1 MAWPRWAFVQ
11 RSIQNKMLVMILPLV
26 VVPLLTLALVGF
38 WAAGREAVKSSTRY
52 LKQRENDL
60 RTIAENNVIQDYF
73 YNQFYGLA
81 EEANVYR
88 LELERTLRRFLMRSN
103 EGEPIYVQARYV
115 DPFGRLVAKAIDH
128 EVTWSR
134 EPPTAESLLHILQ
147 SLSPYEVYL
156 SPEAAERT
164 YAMPVYHPSGDRRP
178 PIFQGAVLLD
188 FLYPAHQFRYMTAVM
203 ASTLVVLAVLS
214 LAVAIGLTINRVRH
228 VTRPIRLLAH
238 AANRI
243 AAGQR
248 TVAVDMTS
256 GDEIG
261 QLAHAFNDM
270 ATSLSRNE
278 VALQDRVEEIT
289 ALYEIGQEIASALPV
304 SPPLQLIVD
313 RARDLLRADAA
324 MLALRLPDGERFAIQ
339 AHSGQVSERVL
350 DVRFR
355 RGEGLGGRVVDVE
368 QAVRVDDYLVDCLD
382 SPFLTVVQAA
392 GLRAWLG
399 VPLKAQQTVMGVL
412 YANSHTP
419 GQFDD
424 DDQRLLSALG
434 DQAMMAIEHARLYE
448 QVRRHAA
455 ELEAKVQERTQELQA
470 TNLKLA
476 EASQH
481 KSAFLASMSHELRT
495 PLNAIL
501 GYSEMLIEE
510 LEDGGRAEFIPDLQR
525 IHQSGRHL
533 LTLIGDILDLAK
545 IEAGKMALQIEEFE
559 VESMLREVENTA
571 KPLARKNDNI
581 FVLQILTPPGR
592 MRSDLAKVRQSVFN
606 LLSNACKFTSQG
618 TVTLSVRRET
628 RPDGAWLQFQVTDT
642 GIGMTPEQMAVIF
655 QPFSQ
660 ANAHT
665 ALQYGGTGLGLAI
678 TQSFCWMMGGD
689 IAVESD
695 VGKGSVF
702 TLHLPSEVVVNDDA
716 APLS

>member
-1 MAWPRWAFVQ
+1 MALPRWAFVH

-26 VVPLLTLALVGF
+26 VVPMLTLALVGF
-38 WAAGREAVKSSTRY
+38 WAASREAAKSSSRY

-73 YNQFYGLA
+73 YNQLYGLT
-81 EEANVYR
+81 EETNVYR
-88 LELERTLRRFLMRSN
+88 LELERMLRRFLMRSN
-103 EGEPIYVQARYV
+103 QGEPIYTQARYV
-115 DPFGRLVAKAIDH
+115 DPLGRLVARVVDH

-134 EPPTAESLLHILQ
+134 QAPTAEALLSILQ
-147 SLSPYEVYL
+147 ARSPYEVYL
-156 SPEAAERT
+156 SPEAVERT
-164 YAMPVYHPSGDRRP
+164 YAMPVYQPSGDLRP

-203 ASTLVVLAVLS
+203 ASTLAVLAVLS
-214 LAVAIGLTINRVRH
+214 LATAIGLTINRVRR

-238 AANRI
+238 AADRI

-248 TVAVDMTS
+248 SVAVDMSS

-270 ATSLSRNE
+270 ATSLAHNE
-278 VALQDRVEEIT
+278 AALQDKVEEIT
-289 ALYEIGQEIASALPV
+289 ALYEIGQQIASALPV

-313 RARDLLRADAA
+313 RARELLRADAT
-324 MLALRLPDGERFAIQ
+324 MLALRLPDSELFAVE
-339 AHSGQVSERVL
+339 AYSGQLSETVVG
-350 DVRFR
+350 VRFR
-355 RGEGLGGRVVDVE
+355 SGEGLGGQVVDTE
-368 QAVRVDDYLVDCLD
+368 QAVRVNDYLVDCPD

-392 GLRAWLG
+392 GLRSWLG
-399 VPLKAQQTVMGVL
+399 VPLKAQHTVMGVL
-412 YANSHTP
+412 YANSCAT

-424 DDQRLLSALG
+424 EDQRLLSALG
-434 DQAMMAIEHARLYE
+434 DQTMIAIEHARLYE

-510 LEDGGRAEFIPDLQR
+510 SEDRGQAEFIPDLQR

-545 IEAGKMALQIEEFE
+545 IEAGKMVLQVEEFE
-559 VESMLREVENTA
+559 VEAMLREVEATA
-571 KPLARKNDNI
+571 QLLACKNDNE
-581 FVLQILTPPGR
+581 FVLQMLTPPGR
-592 MRSDLAKVRQSVFN
+592 MRTDIAKVRQSVFN
-606 LLSNACKFTSQG
+606 LLSNACKFTTQG
-618 TVTLSVRRET
+618 TVTLSVQRDMWH
-628 RPDGAWLQFQVTDT
+628 DGAWLQFQVADT
-642 GIGMTPEQMAVIF
+642 GIGMTPEQMDVIF

-660 ANAHT
+660 ANAST

-689 IAVESD
+689 IEVESEM
-695 VGKGSVF
+695 GKGSVF
-702 TLHLPSEVVVNDDA
+702 TLHLPAEVAVDDHA
-716 APLS
+716 DYLS

>member
-1 MAWPRWAFVQ
+1 MALPRWAFVH

-26 VVPLLTLALVGF
+26 VVPMLTLALVGF
-38 WAAGREAVKSSTRY
+38 WAASREAAKSSSRY

-73 YNQFYGLA
+73 YNQLYGLT
-81 EEANVYR
+81 EETNVYR
-88 LELERTLRRFLMRSN
+88 LELEQMLRRFLMRSN
-103 EGEPIYVQARYV
+103 QGEPIYAQARYV
-115 DPFGRLVAKAIDH
+115 DPLGRVVASVVDH

-134 EPPTAESLLHILQ
+134 EPPTAEKLLSTLQ
-147 SLSPYEVYL
+147 TLSPHEVYL
-156 SPEAAERT
+156 SPEAEERT
-164 YAMPVYHPSGDRRP
+164 YAMPVYQPSGDRRP

-188 FLYPAHQFRYMTAVM
+188 FLYPAHQFRYLTSVM
-203 ASTLVVLAVLS
+203 AITLAVLAVLS
-214 LAVAIGLTINRVRH
+214 LAAAIGLTVNRVRH
-228 VTRPIRLLAH
+228 VTSPIRLLAH
-238 AANRI
+238 AADRI

-248 TVAVDMTS
+248 SIAVNMSS

-261 QLAHAFNDM
+261 QLAHAFNEM
-270 ATSLSRNE
+270 ATSLAHNE
-278 VALQDRVEEIT
+278 AALQDKVEKIT

-313 RARDLLRADAA
+313 RARELLHADAT

-339 AHSGQVSERVL
+339 AYSGQLSERVIA
-350 DVRFR
+350 VRFR
-355 RGEGLGGRVVDVE
+355 RGEGLGGQVVATE
-368 QAVRVDDYLVDCLD
+368 QPVRVNDYLVDCPE
-382 SPFLTVVQAA
+382 SPFVDAVQAA
-392 GLRAWLG
+392 GLRSWLG

-412 YANSHTP
+412 YANSCMS

-424 DDQRLLSALG
+424 EDQRLLSALG
-434 DQAMMAIEHARLYE
+434 DQTMIAIEHARLYE

-455 ELEAKVQERTQELQA
+455 ELEAKVQERTQELQE

-481 KSAFLASMSHELRT
+481 KSTFLASMSHELRT

-510 LEDGGRAEFIPDLQR
+510 SEDQGQAGFVPDLQR

-545 IEAGKMALQIEEFE
+545 IEAGKMDLQVEEFE
-559 VESMLREVENTA
+559 LESMLQEVESTA
-571 KPLARKNDNI
+571 QSLARKNDNV
-581 FVLQILTPPGR
+581 FVLQILTPPCR
-592 MRSDLAKVRQSVFN
+592 MRTDVAKVRQSVFN
-606 LLSNACKFTSQG
+606 LLSNAFKFTTQG
-618 TVTLSVRRET
+618 IVTLSVRRET
-628 RPDGAWLQFQVTDT
+628 RANGVWLQFRVEDT
-642 GIGMTPEQMAVIF
+642 GIGMTPEQMSVIF

-660 ANAHT
+660 ANAT
-665 ALQYGGTGLGLAI
+665 TSLQYGGTGLGLAI

-689 IAVESD
+689 IVVESEL
-695 VGKGSVF
+695 GKGSAF
-702 TLHLPSEVVVNDDA
+702 TIHLPAEVAADDQA
-716 APLS
+716 DRLL